1 MPPSISREEKLSIS
15 NLSLIASLVCM
26 GVFHVC
32 NKIALEEKA
41 NFNFSGN
48 NINVALNWASI
59 ITLLSAFYYMQYLL
73 CKRCTSK
80 GSNAVHETPYFSD
93 NVTMYRDLP
102 THGQLPSEAI
112 SSDDFERETD
122 AMEERRP
129 PPRSRL
135 TLPPEMSPFNV
146 LLYAYG
152 WGLMFFVMLY
162 CSAGV
167 YMQSSNWWALGLLVI
182 SIDELVS
189 SNVSKTWAMLIVGF
203 VTISTASVWWGV
215 LSENSSEQNFAE
227 IMVGIIAPVVSPF
240 MLLSLRFNPTV
251 LKFNGIQGLI
261 KIAMPFMVVLAS
273 CILVIQSV
281 NYDHTSTHHMRRTII
296 GNESK
301 IEKSEVE
308 FILTHAPFGNDTNTE
323 QTNFTSYDSLPL
335 SNATS
340 ASQIYYAPAKLI
352 AILIAPF
359 AALGVARNL
368 VLVVL
373 ENCATEFVIA
383 LTICTAVRFGVSRE
397 YDIMSA
403 MALAASGL
411 GFIMIVLLR
420 RTK

>member
-1 MPPSISREEKLSIS
+1 MPPSISRAEKILVS
-15 NLSLIASLVCM
+15 NRSLIASLLCI
-26 GVFHVC
+26 GFFHVC

-48 NINVALNWASI
+48 NINTALEWASI
-59 ITLLSAFYYMQYLL
+59 ITLLGAFYYMQYLL
-73 CKRCTSK
+73 FQRCTSK
-80 GSNAVHETPYFSD
+80 GSNSVHETPYFSD

-102 THGQLPSEAI
+102 SHGQLPPDAG
-112 SSDDFERETD
+112 SSDDFERDTD
-122 AMEERRP
+122 VMEERRP
-129 PPRSRL
+129 PPRSVL

-167 YMQSSNWWALGLLVI
+167 YVQGSNWWALGLLVI

-189 SNVSKTWAMLIVGF
+189 SDISKTWTMLIVSF
-203 VTISTASVWWGV
+203 VAISTVSVWWGV
-215 LSENSSEQNFAE
+215 LGQNSTEQNFAE
-227 IMVGIIAPVVSPF
+227 IIVGIIAPVVSPF

-281 NYDHTSTHHMRRTII
+281 HEDHDYMHQARRKIT

-308 FILTHAPFGNDTNTE
+308 FILTQAPFGNGTKIE
-323 QTNFTSYDSLPL
+323 QSNISSYDSLSFQNL
-335 SNATS
+335 TN
-340 ASQIYYAPAKLI
+340 ASQIYYAPSKLI
-352 AILIAPF
+352 ALLIAPF
-359 AALGVARNL
+359 AALFIARNL
-368 VLVVL
+368 ITLVLQ
-373 ENCATEFVIA
+373 NCATEFVIG
-383 LTICTAVRFGVSRE
+383 LTICTAVRFGLSRE
-397 YDIMSA
+397 YDVMSA
-403 MALAASGL
+403 IALAASGL
-411 GFIMIVLLR
+411 GFVMIVLLR